1 MKLYIGSNI
10 EIFEPTP
17 EIQRL
22 CESELVVDN
31 PEYLTALRLGK
42 WIGNIPK
49 RLYLYERNGDRLVVP
64 YGFKNRLGKVPHMW
78 EKYPPISSYSVDY
91 KSTINLYDYQETA
104 VNKMI
109 KAINGV
115 VVMPCGGGKGLP
127 VDAKICTP
135 TGWKRNGDLCIGD
148 EVIGSNGKATLVT
161 NIFDRGEVEAYKI
174 TFSDGVETICDK
186 DHLWTVQK
194 QSQRAESGN
203 WYVMNTQSIYA
214 HYQHMRCRSQ
224 YLYIPIVEPVEF
236 NSTKVQMSPWL
247 LGFLIGDGCFQ
258 PKTITVSIAEK
269 DLVKKVADSINAEYG
284 ESEELVYKSKYD
296 WRFRGNHVLRSI
308 EELGLSCK
316 HSYEKFIPKEYLYN
330 SVDVRLAILQGLF
343 DADGHISNGMIY
355 EYSTSSRQLADDVV
369 FIVQSLGG
377 TAKVKEKTPTYT
389 YNGENKVGRKAYRI
403 FFKLYKFE
411 PFTSKKHFAAY
422 RKRKHYNKAYRIIK
436 KIEPCDPIISR
447 CITVDAEDQL
457 YVTENFVVTHNTQTA
472 LECVARLGL
481 KTLWLTH
488 TQDLLNQSMERAKN
502 CFDCDSDMFGIISAG
517 KVNISKGITF
527 ATVQTMCKLDL
538 SLYRDKWAVIVVDE
552 CLPSSARI
560 STPDGKKPIK
570 DLRGGDLV
578 LSYNT
583 KHNRFEYKRVTHLFK
598 FTAHDIVKVKLSNGK
613 EIVATSNH
621 PFYTDSGKW
630 VNASDLRSGDYVM
643 QLLRVG
649 ARQEERRFFEWV
661 RVDSVEVQEQTSDG
675 TFDGLCEDG
684 YVYNIEVEDNNN
696 YFADDVLVHNCQH
709 CCGSPTRVSQF
720 YRVINNL
727 YAPYKF
733 GLTATPSRTDGLE
746 KSMFALIGDKIT
758 EVSRDKVKDTTCPV
772 KIKTVKTEYYPDV
785 EAVLNGDG
793 TIDYAALT
801 SDLISDGGRFDQ
813 VMDVVNAECKS
824 FSMVLANRVQYLQDM
839 SDMYKGKSICISA
852 MGTSKKAR
860 QERKE
865 ALAKLNAGE
874 IDCIFATY
882 QLAAEGLDC
891 PNLRYVVFATP
902 EKNERTVTQAVGRVA
917 RKAAGKEYGTV
928 IDFVDDFGLYKGW
941 ASKRRGYYK
950 KLGCISADG

>member
-1 MKLYIGSNI
+1 MKLYIGSSI

-17 EIQRL
+17 EIRRL
-22 CESELVVDN
+22 CENELVVDN

-64 YGFKNRLGKVPHMW
+64 YGFKNRLGKAPHMW

-127 VDAKICTP
+127 LNAKIYTP
-135 TGWKRNGDLCIGD
+135 DGFKLNGSLRVGD
-148 EVIGSNGKATLVT
+148 DVIGSDGKTYQVT
-161 NIFDRGEVEAYKI
+161 GIYDKGEVPAYKI
-174 TFSDGVETICDK
+174 TFSDNTGIVCDK

-194 QSQRAESGN
+194 QTQRVDNPGKWWTVSAEE
-203 WYVMNTQSIYA
+203 IYK
-214 HYQHMRCRSQ
+214 Q
-224 YLYIPIVEPVEF
+224 YKNIKRQDLLYIPVVKPVEF
-236 NSTKVQMSPWL
+236 KAKEVHLNPWL
-247 LGFLIGDGCFQ
+247 LGFLIGDGCFRDD
-258 PKTITVSIAEK
+258 ISVSIAES
-269 DLVKKVADSINAEYG
+269 DLLQKVADIVHNEYPT
-284 ESEELVYKSKYD
+284 EIMKVKNKWD
-296 WRFRGNHVLRSI
+296 WRFVGGNIKHAIDSV
-308 EELGLSCK
+308 GLSK
-316 HSYEKFIPKEYLYN
+316 LHSYEKFVPNEYKYN
-330 SVDVRLAILQGLF
+330 STNVRLSVLQGLF
-343 DADGHISNGMIY
+343 DADGYCGGKGIY
-355 EYSTSSRQLADDVV
+355 EYSTASKQLAEDVV
-369 FIVQSLGG
+369 EIIQSLGG
-377 TAKVKEKTPTYT
+377 TAKIRVKKPVYT
-389 YNGENKVGRKAYRI
+389 YKGEKIIGRDSYRI
-403 FFKLYKFE
+403 HFKLYDFM
-411 PFTSKKHFAAY
+411 PFTS
-422 RKRKHYNKAYRIIK
+422 RKHSMRYHERTHYTKPYRIIK
-436 KIEPCDPIISR
+436 NIVPCNPITSR
-447 CITVDAEDQL
+447 CITVNSPDSL
-457 YVTENFVVTHNTQTA
+457 YITDGFVVTHNTQTA

-570 DLRGGDLV
+570 DLRDGDLV

-583 KHNRFEYKRVTHLFK
+583 EHKRFEYKRVTHLFK
-598 FTAHDIVKVKLSNGK
+598 FTAHDIVKVKLNNGK

-643 QLLRVG
+643 QLLRTG
-649 ARQEERRFFEWV
+649 TRQEERCFFEWV

-675 TFDGLCEDG
+675 TFGGLCEDG

-746 KSMFALIGDKIT
+746 KSMFALIGDKIA
-758 EVSRDKVKDTTCPV
+758 EISRDKVKDTTCPV

-813 VMDVVNAECKS
+813 VMDVVNTECKS

-839 SDMYKGKSICISA
+839 FDMYKGKSICISA

-917 RKAAGKEYGTV
+917 RKAEGKEYGTV

-950 KLGCISADG
+950 KLGCVSADG